1 MQLDYIGLLYDRLT
15 PENPRL
21 LNECFLLRVPV
32 DRLSLDAPT
41 LCISVGLD
49 DPYLH
54 PEGQDR
60 AVADF
65 FGGAYLHLDEASHCL
80 MLDLDWRVGLTV
92 IIEWWR
98 KKITV

>member
-1 MQLDYIGLLYDRLT
+1 MQLDYIGLLYGRLT

-49 DPYLH
+49 YSYLH

-60 AVADF
+60 AGADF
-65 FGGAYLHLDEASHCL
+65 FGGTYLHLDEAPYFL
-80 MLDLDWRVGLTV
+80 MLDPDWRAGLTV
-92 IIEWWR
+92 ITEWWWQ
-98 KKITV
+98 KITV

>member
-1 MQLDYIGLLYDRLT
+1 MQLDDIGLLYDRLT
-15 PENPRL
+15 PESPRL
-21 LNECFLLRVPV
+21 LNERCLLRIPV
-32 DRLSLDAPT
+32 DRLWLGAPT

-65 FGGAYLHLDEASHCL
+65 FGGTYLHLDEESHCL
-80 MLDLDWRVGLTV
+80 MLDPDWRVGLTV
-92 IIEWWR
+92 ITKWWR
-98 KKITV
+98 KKTTV

>member
-1 MQLDYIGLLYDRLT
+1 LQLDYIGLLYDRLT

-54 PEGQDR
+54 AEGQDR

-65 FGGAYLHLDEASHCL
+65 FGGTYLHLDEAS
-80 MLDLDWRVGLTV
+80 
-92 IIEWWR
+92 
-98 KKITV
+98 